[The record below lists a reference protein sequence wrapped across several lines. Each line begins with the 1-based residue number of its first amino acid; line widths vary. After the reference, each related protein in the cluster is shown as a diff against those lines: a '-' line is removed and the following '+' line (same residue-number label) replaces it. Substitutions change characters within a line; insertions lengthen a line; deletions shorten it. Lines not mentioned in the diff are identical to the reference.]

1 MNWWWAGI
9 DIANRTNHVL
19 CLSPVREFS
28 IRPSYAVDESSRL
41 LGDTAGSGRRCRLG
55 NRWQVGENKNV
66 RLRIT
71 GDRSYIGAKR
81 WWPANRRGWW
91 PRRPVAE
98 ARRRSIIQ
106 QPFLR
111 SPPRWTDARFTTRRR
126 RCARSPR
133 GVADVDILTHRIQNR
148 SLCSRNARAQLF
160 LKKIFPQIQR
170 YYICD
175 FFRYRAR
182 QKSNRC
188 NLSDVDGSS

>member
-1 MNWWWAGI
+1 MNWWWVGI

-41 LGDTAGSGRRCRLG
+41 LGDTAGSGRCRLG

-106 QPFLR
+106 QPFPR

-133 GVADVDILTHRIQNR
+133 GVADVDVLTHRIQNR
-148 SLCSRNARAQLF
+148 SLCSRNAHAQLF
-160 LKKIFPQIQR
+160 WKKDFSVNSTLLYLRFFPLQGAPKKVTPVI
-170 YYICD
+170 
-175 FFRYRAR
+175 
-182 QKSNRC
+182 SV
-188 NLSDVDGSS
+188 VDGSS